1 LVVIK
6 LQNTLIMKIVVYVV
20 ISDVNGIAL
29 VIVL

>member
-1 LVVIK
+1 VIK